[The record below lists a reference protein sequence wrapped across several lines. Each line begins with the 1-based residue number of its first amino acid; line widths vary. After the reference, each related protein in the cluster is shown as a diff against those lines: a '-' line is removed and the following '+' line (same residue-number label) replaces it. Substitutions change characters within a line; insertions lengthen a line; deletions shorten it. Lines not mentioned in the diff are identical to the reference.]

1 MKPQDFIKL
10 LEQKSPEFRTIVRV
24 RESTHGHESTIALHK
39 WLLSCTDTVGNSRG
53 DQYAVN
59 WLYAE
64 MLKRH
69 NESQKG

>member
-1 MKPQDFIKL
+1 MTPQDFIRI
-10 LEQKSPEFRTIVRV
+10 LEQKSARFRAIVRERKSTHE
-24 RESTHGHESTIALHK
+24 RESTRALHK

-64 MLKRH
+64 LLKRY

>member
-10 LEQKSPEFRTIVRV
+10 LEQKSAQFRAIVRV
-24 RESTHGHESTIALHK
+24 RESTHGQESTRALHK
-39 WLLSCTDTVGNSRG
+39 WLLSCTDTIGNSRG

-64 MLKRH
+64 MLKRY
-69 NESQKG
+69 NESKKG